1 MQSKLSC
8 REGGVEPDNNNNTAA
23 ATQVA
28 ANPTHA
34 PAPTFNHPP
43 YAEMIH
49 IAIAALNERDRSSRR
64 AIAKY
69 IEHVYSSLPPTHSAL
84 LTRHLKRLKNSG
96 HLEMVKKSYKIPG
109 PPRSDPPPPPATDSP
124 APTSVASPGQPRGWH
139 CDSDTDS
146 RETVDMGLSQC
157 MSTTGEEEEKKGKL

>member
-139 CDSDTDS
+139 WCDI
-146 RETVDMGLSQC
+146 RLSLIH
-157 MSTTGEEEEKKGKL
+157 TKY